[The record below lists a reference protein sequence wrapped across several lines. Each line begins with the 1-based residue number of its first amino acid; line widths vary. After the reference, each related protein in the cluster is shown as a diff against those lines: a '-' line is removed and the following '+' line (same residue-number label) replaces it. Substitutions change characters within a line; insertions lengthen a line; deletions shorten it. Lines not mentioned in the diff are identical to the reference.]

1 MRLTELLNK
10 DEVTISCELFP
21 PKQGAQL
28 ENYKN
33 IVKDMAALK
42 PAYMSVTYGATGGTS
57 DYTVKLAEEVRNNNI
72 PALAHL
78 TCASSTREKVAS
90 VIEELKAAN
99 IENILALRGDI
110 PANAD
115 FPLCPCG
122 FWGFCYHGV
131 IMILLHPNIFL
142 RFLTC
147 NTHMGY
153 ISYS

>member
-78 TCASSTREKVAS
+78 TCASSTKEKVAS

-99 IENILALRGDI
+99 IENILAHRRNIDSVV
-110 PANAD
+110 
-115 FPLCPCG
+115 PLTIQDTLFRKC
-122 FWGFCYHGV
+122 
-131 IMILLHPNIFL
+131 
-142 RFLTC
+142 RFSAA
-147 NTHMGY
+147 G
-153 ISYS
+153 SVQARK